1 MGGGGV
7 NARTWTIAF
16 PAGQKL
22 LNANDR
28 LHWGAKRP
36 ITRQLRTDAFK
47 LAKAAKI
54 PRLERARIDCTYEPP
69 DRRRRDSANWSDTAK
84 PLVDGLVDAGV
95 LDDDD
100 HTRVDGP
107 FMHIG
112 DVHARGR
119 IVLEITELEVGE

>member
-1 MGGGGV
+1 M
-7 NARTWTIAF
+7 NTRTWTIAL

-28 LHWGAKRP
+28 LHWAAKAR
-36 ITRQLRTDAFK
+36 IVKQLRSDAYL

-54 PRLERARIDCTYEPP
+54 PQLKRARIDCTYERP
-69 DRRRRDSANWSDTAK
+69 DRRRRDAANWSDTAK

-95 LDDDD
+95 LVDDDSEYL
-100 HTRVDGP
+100 DGP

-112 DVHARGR
+112 DVHPGGR
-119 IVLEITELEVGE
+119 IVLEITELEVTH